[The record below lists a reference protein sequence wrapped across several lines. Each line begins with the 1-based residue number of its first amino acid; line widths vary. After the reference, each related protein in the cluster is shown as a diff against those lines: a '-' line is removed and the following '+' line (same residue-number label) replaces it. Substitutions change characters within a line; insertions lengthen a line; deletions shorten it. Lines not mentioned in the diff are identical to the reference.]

1 MNGTSQNPGGIK
13 VKVTEQEKAIETK
26 IRDVLTS
33 QSCTLAVLFG
43 SFVEDRPFRDIDIM
57 VAMEGGRPPTPGE
70 VGHLIQLL
78 ENATGKKVD
87 VVGIDVPS
95 ILLRAEIAKKG
106 VPIIMKD
113 ADLWDDFRFYAWI
126 DEMDFRPLIEEFYEE
141 RFGIKQK

>member
-1 MNGTSQNPGGIK
+1 M
-13 VKVTEQEKAIETK
+13 TEQKEAIETK
-26 IRDVLTS
+26 IRDVLKS

-95 ILLRAEIAKKG
+95 ILLRAEIAQKG

-113 ADLWDDFRFYAWI
+113 ANLWDDFRFYAWI

>member
-1 MNGTSQNPGGIK
+1 MIAQKETIK
-13 VKVTEQEKAIETK
+13 KAIQ
-26 IRDVLTS
+26 DVLMG
-33 QSCTLAVLFG
+33 QSCSLAVLFG

-70 VGHLIQLL
+70 VGHLAQLL

-87 VVGIDVPS
+87 VIGIDVPS

-106 VPIIMKD
+106 IPIIMKD
-113 ADLWDDFRFYAWI
+113 RALWDDFRFYAWI

>member
-1 MNGTSQNPGGIK
+1 M
-13 VKVTEQEKAIETK
+13 TEQRDAIETK
-26 IRDVLTS
+26 VRDVLLNQPCS
-33 QSCTLAVLFG
+33 LAVLFG

-57 VAMEGGRPPTPGE
+57 IAMEGGRPPTPGE
-70 VGHLIQLL
+70 IAHLTQLL

-87 VVGIDVPS
+87 VVGIDVPN
-95 ILLRAEIAKKG
+95 ILLKAEIARKG

-113 ADLWDDFRFYAWI
+113 ADLWDDFRFHAWI

>member
-1 MNGTSQNPGGIK
+1 MKLAIEKQALIEGIK
-13 VKVTEQEKAIETK
+13 KVLQKE
-26 IRDVLTS
+26 
-33 QSCTLAVLFG
+33 SCSLAVLFG

-70 VGHLIQLL
+70 IAHLTQLL

-87 VVGIDVPS
+87 VVGIDVPNV
-95 ILLRAEIAKKG
+95 LLRAEIARKG

-113 ADLWDDFRFYAWI
+113 ADIWDDFRFYAWI

-141 RFGIKQK
+141 RFGIK

>member
-1 MNGTSQNPGGIK
+1 M
-13 VKVTEQEKAIETK
+13 TEQKEAIEIK

-33 QSCTLAVLFG
+33 QSCSLAVLFG

-57 VAMEGGRPPTPGE
+57 VAMEVGRPPTPGE
-70 VGHLIQLL
+70 IGHLTQLL

-87 VVGIDVPS
+87 VVGIDVPN

-106 VPIIMKD
+106 MPIIMKD
-113 ADLWDDFRFYAWI
+113 RDLWDDFRFYAWI